1 MKNQNILIPVPH
13 RKDTD
18 MCGIIGYTGQ
28 KNALPILI
36 EGLRSLEYR
45 GYDSAGIAF
54 FKDSAPISI
63 KSKGRIDELASKI
76 DPALSSDCGIGHTR
90 WATHGAPSDVN
101 SHPHGTDRLYIVHNG
116 IIENYAEL
124 KTELEK
130 EGYSFQS
137 ETDTE
142 VAAKL
147 IDLYFGQ
154 TGDPVLSL
162 KKASLRFRGSFA
174 IAAIF
179 EGFSSLIYGIR
190 RDNPMLIALSDEG
203 NFIAS
208 DISAVLKFTD
218 RYLSVNEGET
228 AVVGRDFVKILDSSQ
243 NELERDEEKALW
255 SRDAAE
261 KGGFDHFM
269 LKEIHE
275 EPEAV
280 IKTLRPR
287 IRESL
292 PFFESPLLS
301 KERLESYGHI
311 HIIACGTAYHAGLIA
326 RVAIERLCRKRVTVE
341 LASEFRYSGPIL
353 SENDLVIV
361 ISQSGETADTLAALR
376 LSKEMGAATLGIV
389 NVAGSSVAR
398 EADDSVYTLC
408 GPEIAVAST
417 KAFTVQIALL
427 YLIALHIAY
436 AEKKLSEE
444 ETKKYTDEL
453 LNSIPLLIKKVVDT
467 SDTLRELAERF
478 NSFHSIFFIGRG
490 IDYALCN
497 EAALKCKEISYIHCE
512 AYAAGELK
520 HGTISLIESGTPVI
534 CLMTEPSLTD
544 KMISNIREVKSRGA
558 DLLLITS
565 EGMRYPS
572 DIADS
577 VLTLPRTTP
586 LFSPLVSATAVQL
599 LAYFLSFSLGIDV
612 DKPRNLAKSVT
623 VE

>member
-1 MKNQNILIPVPH
+1 
-13 RKDTD
+13 
-18 MCGIIGYTGQ
+18 MCGIIGYTGNS
-28 KNALPILI
+28 NALPILL
-36 EGLRSLEYR
+36 EGLTALEYR

-54 FKDSAPISI
+54 FKDGALSSI
-63 KSKGRIDELASKI
+63 KSEGRIGVLSSKI
-76 DPALSSDCGIGHTR
+76 DPSLSSNCGIGHTR

-101 SHPHGTDRLYIVHNG
+101 SHPHGTDRLFIVHNG

-124 KTELEK
+124 KIELEK

-147 IDLYFGQ
+147 IDLYFGE

-162 KKASLRFRGSFA
+162 NKAAMRFRGSFA
-174 IAAIF
+174 IAAVF
-179 EGFSSLIYGIR
+179 EGFDSLIYGIR
-190 RDNPMLIALSDEG
+190 RDNPMLIAVSDEG

-218 RYLSVNEGET
+218 RYLTVNEGET
-228 AVVGRDFVKILDSSQ
+228 AVVGKDFAKILDSEQ
-243 NELERDEEKALW
+243 KEIERSEQKAVW
-255 SRDAAE
+255 SRAEAE
-261 KGGFDHFM
+261 KGGFPHFM

-287 IRESL
+287 IHDSL
-292 PFFESPLLS
+292 PFFESPLLT
-301 KERLESYGHI
+301 KEKIESYSHI

-326 RVAIERLCRKRVTVE
+326 RVAIERLCRKRVSVE
-341 LASEFRYSGPIL
+341 LASEFRYNSPIL
-353 SENDLVIV
+353 SSDDLVIV

-376 LSKEMGAATLGIV
+376 LAKSMGAAVLGIV

-398 EADDSVYTLC
+398 EADDTLYTLC

-417 KAFTVQIALL
+417 KAYTVQIALL
-427 YLIALHIAY
+427 YLITLHMAY
-436 AEKKLSEE
+436 SLGRLTKSETE
-444 ETKKYTDEL
+444 KYTDEL
-453 LNSIPLLIKKVVDT
+453 LSTIPIGIKKVIDMAKVLSKIAD
-467 SDTLRELAERF
+467 SF
-478 NSFHSIFFIGRG
+478 NRFHSIFFIGRG
-490 IDYALCN
+490 IDHALCN

-520 HGTISLIESGTPVI
+520 HGTISLVEEGTPVV
-534 CLMTEPSLTD
+534 CLMTEPAISD

-558 DLLLITS
+558 NVLLITS
-565 EGMRYPS
+565 ESLTLPE
-572 DIADS
+572 DIADT
-577 VLTLPRTTP
+577 VLRLPDTSP
-586 LFSPLVSATAVQL
+586 LFSPLVSASAVQL
-599 LAYFLSFSLGIDV
+599 LAYYLSFSLGIDV

>member
-1 MKNQNILIPVPH
+1 
-13 RKDTD
+13 

-28 KNALPILI
+28 QNALPLLI

-54 FKDSAPISI
+54 FKDDSLSAV
-63 KSKGRIDELASKI
+63 KSAGRIDVLASKI
-76 DPALSSDCGIGHTR
+76 DPALIADCGIGHTR

-124 KTELEK
+124 KAELEK
-130 EGYSFQS
+130 EGYTFLS

-147 IDLYFGQ
+147 IDLYFGK

-162 KKASLRFRGSFA
+162 QKASSRFRGSFA
-174 IAAIF
+174 IAAVF
-179 EGFSSLIYGIR
+179 EGYSSLIYGIR
-190 RDNPMLIALSDEG
+190 RDNPMLIALSDDG

-228 AVVGRDFVKILDSSQ
+228 AVVGRDFVKILDCKQ
-243 NELERDEEKALW
+243 NEIKREEQKALW

-292 PFFESPLLS
+292 PFFESTLLT
-301 KERLESYGHI
+301 KEKLERYSHI

-326 RVAIERLCRKRVTVE
+326 RVAIERLCRKRVSVE
-341 LASEFRYSGPIL
+341 LASEFRYSKPIL

-376 LSKEMGAATLGIV
+376 LAKEKGAAVLGIV

-398 EADDSVYTLC
+398 EADDTIYTLC

-427 YLIALHIAY
+427 YLITLHIAY
-436 AEKKLSEE
+436 TEGEL
-444 ETKKYTDEL
+444 TKEDTRKYADEL
-453 LNSIPLLIKKVVDT
+453 LSDIPLKIKKVIDM
-467 SDTLRELAERF
+467 SEELKKIAERF
-478 NSFHSIFFIGRG
+478 NTFHSIFFIGRG

-520 HGTISLIESGTPVI
+520 HGTISLVTDGTPVV
-534 CLMTEPSLTD
+534 CLMTEPATAD

-558 DLLLITS
+558 DVLLLTNYS
-565 EGMRYPS
+565 MSFPS
-572 DIADS
+572 DIADTI
-577 VLTLPRTTP
+577 LRLPDTSP
-586 LFSPLVSATAVQL
+586 LFSPLMSATAVQL
-599 LAYFLSFSLGIDV
+599 LAYFLSYSLGIDV